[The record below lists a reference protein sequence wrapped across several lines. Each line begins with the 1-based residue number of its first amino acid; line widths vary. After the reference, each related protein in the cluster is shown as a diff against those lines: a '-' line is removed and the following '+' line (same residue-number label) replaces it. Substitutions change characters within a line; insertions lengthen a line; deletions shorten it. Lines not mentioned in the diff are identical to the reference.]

1 MANRLINQKR
11 PRLTSPFL
19 KDGFSAGIEESPGH
33 FVFRAFE
40 MDSNCSRVRHTMNEE
55 KIPGFF
61 YGYIIVVACFLF
73 QGVGIGS
80 HIAFGVFFKPLLAE
94 FGWSRAT
101 ISGASSVA
109 FLLMGVLGILAG
121 RLNDRFG
128 PRGIMAVT
136 AIFYGAGYI
145 LLSRLDSVWQLY
157 LFYGLV
163 VGIGLSSIDVIA
175 LTTTARWF
183 VRRRGTM
190 TGIVKVG
197 TGAGQMIM
205 PMTASLLILH
215 FGWRYACIGV
225 GIIALV
231 LIVGSGQL
239 LRRDPGQMG
248 LLPDGDREP
257 AKNSPQ
263 GSQQGLTLREALRT
277 GQFWVIFTIYLLAE
291 GCLMTVMVHI
301 VPHAQDTGLDPIK
314 AAGVLSTIGG
324 VSMLGRIVTGL
335 AIDRIGNKK
344 SMVICF
350 SLLILCLLWLRVA
363 GEMWMLYLFAA
374 FYGVA
379 HGGLFV
385 LISPTVAWLF
395 GMGSHGV
402 LIGLVAFSG
411 TLGGALG
418 PVLAGYIFDVVQ
430 SYQPVFLILTGM
442 AVTGLVLALFLK
454 PIAASWPVRK

>member
-1 MANRLINQKR
+1 
-11 PRLTSPFL
+11 
-19 KDGFSAGIEESPGH
+19 
-33 FVFRAFE
+33 
-40 MDSNCSRVRHTMNEE
+40 
-55 KIPGFF
+55 
-61 YGYIIVVACFLF
+61 
-73 QGVGIGS
+73 
-80 HIAFGVFFKPLLAE
+80 
-94 FGWSRAT
+94 
-101 ISGASSVA
+101 A
-109 FLLMGVLGILAG
+109 FLLMGVLGILVG

-128 PRGIMAVT
+128 PRGIVALT
-136 AIFYGAGYI
+136 ALFYGAGYI
-145 LLSRLDSVWQLY
+145 LLSRLDSVGQLY
-157 LFYGLV
+157 LFYGVV
-163 VGIGLSSIDVIA
+163 VGIGLSSIDVIP

-190 TGIVKVG
+190 TGVVKVG

-205 PMTASLLILH
+205 PMTAGLLIVH

-225 GIIALV
+225 GIIAFV

-248 LLPDGDREP
+248 LLPDGDRESG
-257 AKNSPQ
+257 KGIVQ
-263 GSQQGLTLREALRT
+263 GSQEGLTLRGALRT
-277 GQFWVIFTIYLLAE
+277 GQFWVIFTIYLVAV

-301 VPHAQDTGLDPIK
+301 VPHSQDSGLDPIK

-324 VSMLGRIVTGL
+324 VSMLGRITTGL

-344 SMVICF
+344 SMLICF
-350 SLLILCLLWLRVA
+350 TLLILCLLWLRVA

-411 TLGGALG
+411 TLGGSLG
-418 PVLAGYIFDVVQ
+418 PVMAGRIFDTVQ
-430 SYQPVFLILTGM
+430 SYQPVFLILIGM
-442 AVTGLVLALFLK
+442 GIVGLILTLFLK
-454 PIAASWPVRK
+454 PVAVSGLDGSVLSQKYLCKSPVIERPPGGGRSGP